1 MLALPPNPRTAL
13 IIVDMQAYYF
23 RDEERRQNLD
33 SACAAINRLSAAF
46 DVRALPV
53 YHVISSYKADRSDW
67 DLKMLESGVPEF
79 IEGTPEVAI
88 LPQIEVRPEHHV
100 LTKTRYSAFF
110 KTDLAQQL
118 QAARI
123 DRAAVAGAYTHHC
136 VNATIIDAYCYN
148 FVPCL
153 VRDAV
158 LSHRPE
164 ESAVM
169 VERMRRN
176 GYHILS
182 ADELIAELNGVLNST
197 LYGG

>member
-1 MLALPPNPRTAL
+1 MLALPPNHRTAL
-13 IIVDMQAYYF
+13 IIVDMQTTYF
-23 RDEERRQNLD
+23 RDDERRQGIQD
-33 SACAAINRLSAAF
+33 ACAAINRLSAAF
-46 DVRALPV
+46 DACTLPV

-67 DLKMLESGVPEF
+67 DLKMLEAGVPEF

-88 LPQIEVRPEHHV
+88 LPQIDVRPVHHI

-110 KTDLAQQL
+110 KTDLVQRL

-136 VNATIIDAYCYN
+136 VNATIIDAYCHN

-158 LSHRPE
+158 LSHRPK

-176 GYHILS
+176 GYHILT
-182 ADELIAELNGVLNST
+182 ADELIVELSGT
-197 LYGG
+197 LH

>member
-1 MLALPPNPRTAL
+1 MLSLPQNPRTAL
-13 IIVDMQAYYF
+13 IIVDMQTYYF
-23 RDEERRQNLD
+23 RDEERSCGLQD
-33 SACAAINRLSAAF
+33 ACAAINRLSAAF
-46 DVRALPV
+46 DVCRLPV

-67 DLKMLESGVPEF
+67 DLKMLWTGRPEF
-79 IEGTPEVAI
+79 IEGTPEVAV
-88 LPQIEVRPEHHV
+88 LPQIDVRPVHQI

-110 KTDLAQQL
+110 KTDLAQRL

-136 VNATIIDAYCYN
+136 VNATIIDAYCHN

-176 GYHILS
+176 GYHILTV
-182 ADELIAELNGVLNST
+182 DELAAELNGALH
-197 LYGG
+197 